1 MKKIILFLLSALV
14 FGTAC
19 DPIVDDK
26 SIGGVVSESEL
37 NIVVQSTSEG
47 SNEILL
53 ENNTPGVGSYWD
65 YIVNKS
71 TKQSDVVRLPFVGE
85 LTITFVGLCDGGTV
99 TTTRKVNVTKIDK
112 EVEKEWTIFAG
123 SDINGKVWVW
133 ADGDEVYGSGG
144 YGNSYAPAWSLLSK
158 ADMFETKGE
167 NPDYEMLFDL
177 NGGANFTKRSA
188 DGQVLETGAFKFDMT
203 KQKIK
208 EDGKIWSIGQLE
220 ILDATVLC
228 GTSRWGTTPIHTFDI
243 LKLTDDELILGW
255 AADGTDFETWGDGDA
270 TFWSFK
276 RK

>member
-19 DPIVDDK
+19 DPLVDDK

-37 NIVVQSTSEG
+37 DITVRSTSEG

-112 EVEKEWTIFAG
+112 EVEKEWTMLAG

-144 YGNSYAPAWSLLSK
+144 YGNSYAPAWSLVSK
-158 ADMFETKGE
+158 ADMLGTKGE
-167 NPDYEMLFDL
+167 GSDYEMLFDL

-188 DGQVLETGAFKFDMT
+188 DGKVLETGSFKFDMT
-203 KQKIK
+203 KQKYK
-208 EDGKIWSIGQLE
+208 EDGRIWSIGQLE
-220 ILDATVLC
+220 VLDATVLC
-228 GTSRWGTTPIHTFDI
+228 GTSRWGSTPLHTFDI
-243 LKLTDDELILGW
+243 LTLTDDEMILGW
-255 AADGTDFETWGDGDA
+255 AAEGTTFETWGDGDA

-276 RK
+276 KK